1 MPKNL
6 ATVLLTGAVKS
17 PRNTVPNDR
26 RKGERMALKTSE
38 VRNKLSTISIATSPS
53 KVCSSKE
60 SEEALRV

>member
-6 ATVLLTGAVKS
+6 ATDALTGAVKS
-17 PRNTVPNDR
+17 PRNTVPNDS
-26 RKGERMALKTSE
+26 RKGARMALKPSE

-60 SEEALRV
+60 SEEALKV